1 MYYND
6 YPSLELHFSK
16 SHFICPYDECK
27 SKCYVAFQTEN
38 EVKAHLEI
46 MHSRGRNTAKT
57 VNATALLGFKTRD
70 DNDEDRK
77 KNIKKEKIVL

>member
-6 YPSLELHFSK
+6 YISLELHFSK
-16 SHFICPYDECK
+16 SHFICPYDDCK

-38 EVKAHLEI
+38 EQKAHLEI
-46 MHSRGRNTAKT
+46 MHSRGRNTSKT
-57 VNATALLGFKTRD
+57 VNATALLGFKTND
-70 DNDEDRK
+70 ENDEDRK